1 MTHGTVALA
10 AALAL
15 AACVPALR
23 AEHALVGPPRPPSTA
38 TVRVVMDGA
47 PVPAGAQ
54 EIAIVSATGS
64 PAGGLPAIM
73 GALQAEAAS
82 VGANAVV
89 RVRYDVGA
97 TSATATGVA
106 VWID

>member
-1 MTHGTVALA
+1 
-10 AALAL
+10 
-15 AACVPALR
+15 
-23 AEHALVGPPRPPSTA
+23 
-38 TVRVVMDGA
+38 
-47 PVPAGAQ
+47 VPAGAQ

-64 PAGGLPAIM
+64 PSVVGLQDIV

-97 TSATATGVA
+97 STATATGVA
-106 VWID
+106 VWLE